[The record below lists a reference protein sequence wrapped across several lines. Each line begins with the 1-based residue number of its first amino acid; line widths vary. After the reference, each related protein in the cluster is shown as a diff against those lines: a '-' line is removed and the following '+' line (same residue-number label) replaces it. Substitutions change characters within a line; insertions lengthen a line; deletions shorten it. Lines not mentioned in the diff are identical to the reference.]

1 MVRIL
6 GIGDNMVDKNLTTGM
21 MYPGGQAMNIAV
33 NTKMLGAQTG
43 FIGPMGDDYVADHIK
58 NTLDEIGV
66 DRSRSRTYHCPHA
79 FARYKVINEDRV
91 FQSEKKRNPLQW
103 AIRNMLGYEGLSG
116 EDLEYIKTFD
126 LVHSSDGAGMDF
138 IQTELPKIK
147 ATGVPLSF
155 DFSVYHNEPG
165 FMEAVCPNAYF
176 VLLSC
181 SHMTVEE
188 MRDRL
193 KKAYDLGSRI
203 CIATRGSEGAT
214 LYDGK
219 DFYTQAPHMVKAKD
233 TMGAGDAFI
242 SAFLYTFLHEG
253 GMKAEDRGQI
263 IRDALLAAAEYS
275 AKACMVDGSFGHGAP
290 YQSEF

>member
-33 NTKMLGAQTG
+33 NTKLLGAETG

-58 NTLDEIGV
+58 KTLDEIGV

-79 FARYKVINEDRV
+79 FARYKVINQDRV
-91 FQSEKKRNPLQW
+91 FQSDKKENPLQW
-103 AIRNMLGYEGLSG
+103 AIRNMLGYEGLNE
-116 EDLEYIKTFD
+116 EDLKYIKTFD
-126 LVHSSDGAGMDF
+126 LVHSSDGAF
-138 IQTELPKIK
+138 ILDELPKIK

-155 DFSVYHNEPG
+155 DFSVYYDEKG

-181 SHMTVEE
+181 SHLTVED
-188 MRDRL
+188 MHAHL
-193 KKAYDLGSRI
+193 KKAYELGTRI

-242 SAFLYTFLHEG
+242 SAFLYTFIKEG
-253 GMKAEDRGQI
+253 GLKTEDRGQI

-275 AKACMVDGSFGHGAP
+275 AKSCMVDGSFGHGVP